1 MCVDKVTIV
10 NSVGQYLHYL
20 SKYHEYR
27 FNTSVEEI
35 SIYRDASF
43 DTTQFAIA
51 SLYCW
56 QILHTAW
63 QQRKSTSHS
72 SFFKHIVN
80 IYF

>member
-51 SLYCW
+51 SLYC
-56 QILHTAW
+56 
-63 QQRKSTSHS
+63 
-72 SFFKHIVN
+72 
-80 IYF
+80 